1 MGIFSFN
8 YVVDEVVGRLPNPRP
23 RLQLSRVREFR
34 PGPPA
39 SGLCKRT
46 GGGRLRLDICPPKII
61 KYEFPLLGGIVF
73 PRIYEFQEKG
83 PDSFGPSP

>member
-1 MGIFSFN
+1 M
-8 YVVDEVVGRLPNPRP
+8 VDEVVGRLPNPRP

-61 KYEFPLLGGIVF
+61 KYELIQKLCICMCEREIERERERGRENKVGEE
-73 PRIYEFQEKG
+73 RKG
-83 PDSFGPSP
+83 RLS